1 MDEEQGSLKLLL
13 VVQFTQRFRG
23 GIISPILALFIRG
36 QGLAVSELGLIGT
49 AGMLGWFIFE
59 PLAGVVADRVRKKY
73 LVIFAILASSL
84 IYLVYPLARDF
95 WHFSLLAF
103 AMSSVMSAY
112 AVSVRALTAELL
124 PSSERGKTYGR
135 FVSVISI
142 GGIIGPFLGGYL
154 SEVFD
159 HAVPFYISASVGII
173 GLSALIIMRYDDRK
187 SREKPLVEDTP
198 RKNRLWTKPFIII
211 LITRMLFIFNL
222 VFRQHILPVY
232 LNENPRFK
240 ASETQIGLYIG
251 IMQLTSAFSQAFVG
265 DLIDRTGSRRIIA
278 SSLFLSGFSYMGLL
292 YISGSL
298 PLFFLGALQGAFF
311 SAADMSM
318 MIHLMD
324 IMPKDRTGIVMG
336 IYSESENV
344 GGMMAAPSLGMIYD
358 AVGPAFSVISVST
371 ILIFNACLPIVL
383 MREERREKKLRH

>member
-1 MDEEQGSLKLLL
+1 
-13 VVQFTQRFRG
+13 
-23 GIISPILALFIRG
+23 
-36 QGLAVSELGLIGT
+36 
-49 AGMLGWFIFE
+49 
-59 PLAGVVADRVRKKY
+59 
-73 LVIFAILASSL
+73 
-84 IYLVYPLARDF
+84 
-95 WHFSLLAF
+95 
-103 AMSSVMSAY
+103 
-112 AVSVRALTAELL
+112 
-124 PSSERGKTYGR
+124 
-135 FVSVISI
+135 
-142 GGIIGPFLGGYL
+142 L
-154 SEVFD
+154 SEVFG

-211 LITRMLFIFNL
+211 LITRMFFIFNL